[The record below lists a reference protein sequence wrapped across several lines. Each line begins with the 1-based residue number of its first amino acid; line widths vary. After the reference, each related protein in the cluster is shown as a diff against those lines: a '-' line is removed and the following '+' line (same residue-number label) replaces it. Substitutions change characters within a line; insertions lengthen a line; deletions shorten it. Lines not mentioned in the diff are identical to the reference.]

1 MVLVAGKG
9 VCQRYPAGILIY
21 MTMKSMILFMI
32 NYLKPEVKHEIATEL
47 GFFAWIAY

>member
-1 MVLVAGKG
+1 
-9 VCQRYPAGILIY
+9 

-32 NYLKPEVKHEIATEL
+32 IFHTPEVKHEIAIEL